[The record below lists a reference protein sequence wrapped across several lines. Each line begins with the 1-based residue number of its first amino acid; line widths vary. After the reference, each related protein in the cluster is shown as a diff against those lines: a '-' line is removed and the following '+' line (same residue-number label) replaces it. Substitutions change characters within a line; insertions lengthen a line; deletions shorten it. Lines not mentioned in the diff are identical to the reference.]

1 MLSSLHIRNYILI
14 DSLDI
19 SFPEGLVIITGQTGA
34 GKSILLGALGLLAGG
49 KADPGMISEG
59 AESCVVEGEFETPEG
74 LRIIRRVIYSSG
86 RSRSFIDD
94 CPVQVQELSE
104 LCSRLVDIHS
114 QHNSLLLTDKQF
126 QLRLLD
132 HFAGN
137 GQALQECAEAWKA
150 LNECRQALEASREQ
164 LRRATAEQDYNQAQ
178 FAELNA
184 AALKEGEVQ
193 ELEAEQKILAN
204 AGQIQEKLALALGRF
219 RPSGQESISESLR
232 EARKALEQAG
242 RFMPELIPLAER
254 LESAR
259 IELEDIFAEA
269 EDIAERSDAS
279 QEHLATVEDRL
290 SLLYRLLGKHSC
302 KSETELMELRDS
314 YGRSLDGRE
323 ELADRCKELEAQ
335 LGELQSRYDAVC
347 GKLGSARAQAAPRLA
362 REVEESLR
370 FLELERAVFA
380 VELAPGAPGPSGKD
394 SVSYRFSA
402 DGRVLQDVAK
412 CASGGELSRIMLSL
426 KDVLARFEKLP
437 TMIFDEIDSGVS
449 GSVADKMGTM
459 ICRMGKSMQVISIT
473 HLPQVAAK
481 GSAHFVVSKEFRQTS
496 GRSVSGIR
504 RVEGEERVQEI
515 ARLLS
520 GSSITPEALANAVS
534 LLNEN

>member
-1 MLSSLHIRNYILI
+1 MI
-14 DSLDI
+14 
-19 SFPEGLVIITGQTGA
+19 VTGQTGA
-34 GKSILLGALGLLAGG
+34 GKSILLGALGLLAGD

-59 AESCVVEGEFETPEG
+59 AETCIVEGEFDTPEG
-74 LRIIRRVIYSSG
+74 MRIVRRMIYSSG

-104 LCSRLVDIHS
+104 LSSHLVDIHS

-132 HFAGN
+132 HFAAN
-137 GQALQECAEAWKA
+137 ESAARECAAACKA
-150 LNECRQALEASREQ
+150 LNECRCSLEDTREQ
-164 LRRATAEQDYNQAQ
+164 LRRSTAERDYNEAQ
-178 FAELNA
+178 FAELSA
-184 AALKEGEVQ
+184 ASLKEGEVK
-193 ELEAEQKILAN
+193 ELEAEHKVLAN
-204 AGQIQEKLALALGRF
+204 AGQIQEKLALALNYF
-219 RPSGQESISESLR
+219 RPSGQEGVSESLR

-242 RFMPELIPLAER
+242 RYMPELAPLAER

-269 EDIAERSDAS
+269 EDTAERSDAS
-279 QEHLATVEDRL
+279 EERLTAVEDRL

-314 YGRSLDGRE
+314 YSRSLDGCE
-323 ELADRCKELEAQ
+323 ELADKCKELEEQ
-335 LGELQSRYDAVC
+335 LKALQKNYDTIC
-347 GKLGSARAQAAPRLA
+347 DKLCSARKEAAPRLA
-362 REVEESLR
+362 LEVQNSLH

-380 VELAPGAPGPSGKD
+380 VDIVPGSPGPSGKD
-394 SVSYRFSA
+394 SVNFRFSA
-402 DGRVLQDVAK
+402 DGRALQDVAK

-481 GSAHFVVSKEFRQTS
+481 GTAHFVVSKQFEPSS
-496 GRSVSGIR
+496 GRSISKIR
-504 RVEGEERVQEI
+504 RVDGEERVQEI

-520 GSSITPEALANAVS
+520 GSTITPEAVANAVS
-534 LLNEN
+534 LLNED